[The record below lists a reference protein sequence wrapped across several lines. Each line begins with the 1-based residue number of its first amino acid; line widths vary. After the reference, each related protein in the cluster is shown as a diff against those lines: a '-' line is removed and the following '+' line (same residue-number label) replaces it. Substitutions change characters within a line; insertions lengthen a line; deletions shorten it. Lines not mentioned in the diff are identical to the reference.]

1 MVKRGFL
8 LTVATVF
15 ACFSIV
21 CSQERTP
28 ISFKAIVFDKVF
40 DGTDTVSVRAVD
52 FFEYGQEDKL
62 VGLSSTP
69 FDSVHNPHGDYEIL
83 GVRFNSANVNEATEV
98 SVTLRLRET
107 TSARR
112 FELVTPTLSFP
123 KKISPAK
130 AYIQISVENIIVG
143 ETPKTVI
150 DTMNLIDSKNTW
162 KNSLWIENNIDW
174 RFAQMNMEQDISLPR
189 PDNEADPIPAWRS
202 ALPTTEGTYWVE
214 AIFKGNDNY
223 LADTSKIVVFNISRF
238 VDNNNLQPVALQNIS
253 TQNAVLGFAGIKNG
267 EINLSLQ
274 AGFYTIEIYNLQ
286 GRLIA
291 RRDLSAGNGINATGL
306 RVSDLARG
314 MLILN
319 VRQAGTSV
327 LQHKMIVK

>member
-1 MVKRGFL
+1 
-8 LTVATVF
+8 
-15 ACFSIV
+15 
-21 CSQERTP
+21 
-28 ISFKAIVFDKVF
+28 
-40 DGTDTVSVRAVD
+40 
-52 FFEYGQEDKL
+52 
-62 VGLSSTP
+62 
-69 FDSVHNPHGDYEIL
+69 
-83 GVRFNSANVNEATEV
+83 
-98 SVTLRLRET
+98 
-107 TSARR
+107 
-112 FELVTPTLSFP
+112 
-123 KKISPAK
+123 
-130 AYIQISVENIIVG
+130 
-143 ETPKTVI
+143 
-150 DTMNLIDSKNTW
+150 
-162 KNSLWIENNIDW
+162 
-174 RFAQMNMEQDISLPR
+174 MNME
-189 PDNEADPIPAWRS
+189 PDTSKHIYGDPNEAPPIPAWRS

-223 LADTSKIVVFNISRF
+223 LADTSKFVVFNISRF

-253 TQNAVLGFAGIKNG
+253 TQNTVLGFAGIKNG

-306 RVSDLARG
+306 RISDLARG